1 MTKIVTIILNKF
13 LLYNKLIFIFQ
24 NSQNIQKK
32 KNKAVFLWCIL
43 TIDKIQDKWY
53 NYIKL

>member
-24 NSQNIQKK
+24 NSKNIQ

-53 NYIKL
+53 NYIKF